1 MSDQVMFFI
10 FLGIACLVCYV
21 GLEKLVVVI
30 CSTIGIGLVLA
41 LFIAFPVMWFLS
53 AMFLVINFIEKRN
66 ENED

>member
-41 LFIAFPVMWFLS
+41 LFVAFPGLL
-53 AMFLVINFIEKRN
+53 LVAAVFIFIRAIER
-66 ENED
+66 EH